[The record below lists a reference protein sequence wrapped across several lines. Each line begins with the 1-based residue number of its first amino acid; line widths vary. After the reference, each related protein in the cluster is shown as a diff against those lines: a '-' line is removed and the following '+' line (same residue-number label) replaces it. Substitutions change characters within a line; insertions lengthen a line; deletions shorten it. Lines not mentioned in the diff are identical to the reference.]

1 MEIKL
6 AGREMPRD
14 AGGDVK
20 FTWIGT
26 LPPQD
31 FAEHEYHPDQGVFEV
46 FTQQEV
52 VELVN
57 RAIYQLEYQA
67 ASHRKRGQAERARMK
82 LLKEQLGKAAAKDAT
97 VKEQLKGGG
106 DK

>member
-6 AGREMPRD
+6 AGKVMPRGD
-14 AGGDVK
+14 GGDVK
-20 FTWIGT
+20 FTT
-26 LPPQD
+26 LRGPECATPTTLVS
-31 FAEHEYHPDQGVFEV
+31 GVLEV
-46 FTQQEV
+46 FTEAEV

-82 LLKEQLGKAAAKDAT
+82 LLKEQLGKAGAKDAA
-97 VKEQLKGGG
+97 VKEQLKGG

>member
-6 AGREMPRD
+6 AGRVMPRGN
-14 AGGDVK
+14 GGDVK
-20 FTWIGT
+20 FTHLLSGKLEGRDGI
-26 LPPQD
+26 LD
-31 FAEHEYHPDQGVFEV
+31 V
-46 FTQQEV
+46 FTPQEV

-82 LLKEQLGKAAAKDAT
+82 LLKEQLGKAGAKDAS

>member
-6 AGREMPRD
+6 AGRVMPRVG
-14 AGGDVK
+14 GGDVK
-20 FTWIGT
+20 FLSLTPGRLT
-26 LPPQD
+26 QPANDERLSVQ
-31 FAEHEYHPDQGVFEV
+31 EV
-46 FTQQEV
+46 FTDTEI

-82 LLKEQLGKAAAKDAT
+82 LLKEQLGKAGAKDAS

>member
-1 MEIKL
+1 
-6 AGREMPRD
+6 MPRD
-14 AGGDVK
+14 AKGDVCFK
-20 FTWIGT
+20 G
-26 LPPQD
+26 L
-31 FAEHEYHPDQGVFEV
+31 FADAFPEKPESVKPEDAVTSHFSYAEI
-46 FTQQEV
+46 TA
-52 VELVN
+52 LVN

-82 LLKEQLGKAAAKDAT
+82 LLKEQLGKAGAKDAA